1 MFRIALL
8 IGLFISTVSSIA
20 QAAQSEYL
28 HQPVLSTRV
37 MGMGGAFT
45 AVADDYNA
53 LFYNAA
59 GLAWRDSGQLNFMI
73 QGMVTPNIFSF
84 YNDLSGAGSN
94 STNITNVL
102 GNYVGSHFASRVSL
116 GGIWVRPEWGV
127 AIVPV
132 DLSLEADIHGTAGYT
147 VGVQAYQDSLI
158 QFAKAWGIGEKKN
171 LAIGVAPKVIYRAY
185 FEKDLTVFDLVQS
198 TSLFRPSDAQ
208 EGLTFD
214 TDVGVL
220 YRVEP
225 PESGWFKWLKYAKP
239 TFGFAVRN
247 LLDLGFKTN
256 FHLLDKDSS
265 IVTGSRM
272 ERRFDLGSKWELP
285 EFWVFKPR
293 VMIDGRDMGSRY
305 ASFKKS
311 FHVGAELLWKA
322 FGWLNG
328 GYRIGVS
335 QGYLTAGVSAELGI
349 FLLDVATYAEEIGT
363 ASSPRESRRYIVRA
377 SLDF

>member
-1 MFRIALL
+1 MFRITFIFCLL
-8 IGLFISTVSSIA
+8 LSSVTH
-20 QAAQSEYL
+20 AAQSEYL

-37 MGMGGAFT
+37 MGMGGTFT

-59 GLAWRDSGQLNFMI
+59 GLAWREDGQMNFMI
-73 QGMVTPNIFSF
+73 QGMLTPEILKFSS
-84 YNDLSGAGSN
+84 DLSGAGSD
-94 STNITNVL
+94 STRITNTL
-102 GNYVGSHFASRVSL
+102 SNYFGSHFASRVGL

-127 AIVPV
+127 AVVPV
-132 DLSLEADIHGTAGYT
+132 DLSLEADVHGTAGVT
-147 VGVQAYQDSLI
+147 VGVQAYQDTLI

-171 LAIGVAPKVIYRAY
+171 LAIGVAPKVVYRAY

-208 EGLTFD
+208 EGMTFD
-214 TDVGVL
+214 TDFGVL
-220 YRVEP
+220 YRIDP
-225 PESGWFKWLKYAKP
+225 PEQGLFKWFKYAKP

-247 LLDLGFKTN
+247 LLDIGFKTN
-256 FHLLDKDSS
+256 LHLIDKESS
-265 IVTGSRM
+265 IVTGSRL

-311 FHVGAELLWKA
+311 FHMGAELLWKA

-328 GYRIGVS
+328 GYRVGVS
-335 QGYLTAGVSAELGI
+335 QGYITAGVSLELGI
-349 FLLDVATYAEEIGT
+349 FLLDVATYSEEIGT
-363 ASSPRESRRYIVRA
+363 ASSPRESRRYIVRG